1 MPSRGLKQ
9 GHSVFA
15 SARDWEALTGNN
27 QDITINNGV
36 ANAIYSE
43 TAGDVIQ
50 ITNTLVTAKTSPVLE
65 AGMNEFEVRS
75 IVGAGTTLAGNSW
88 AICW

>member
-1 MPSRGLKQ
+1 MAARGMKQ

-15 SARDWEALTGNN
+15 SAREWEALTGNN
-27 QDITINNGV
+27 QTITINNGV

-50 ITNTLVTAKTSPVLE
+50 ITNTRETAKTSPVLQ
-65 AGMNEFEVRS
+65 AGMNEFEVTS
-75 IVGAGTTLAGNSW
+75 ITGAGTTLAGNSW
-88 AICW
+88 AIAW